1 MTTLDQL
8 IYGIRQ
14 VESGGNYSV
23 VNSIGAVGAYQV
35 MKANIPEWTRQALG
49 YSMTW
54 QQYRDSRSAQ
64 DAVARYKLG
73 RYYNSYG
80 AGGAAAMWF
89 SGSPNVNSSAS
100 DGGNTVKQYV
110 SKVLGA
116 AGGGSLDATSSS
128 SGGGGGGSVAAATP
142 KLSMTELAEQYGF
155 TESFLN
161 ANPELRD
168 KIFKPMIAN
177 GWSQQM
183 FQAKLRTT
191 TWWKTHSD
199 KERQYLTQL
208 YTDPATAKQT
218 YAQAKIQ
225 VQQMA
230 AQLGVTLTSFAKKQ
244 LDAATYNVVA
254 KGWSDGQLRYFL
266 GQYAYFGNEKGGT
279 YKGQGA
285 DVENELRSYAYSMGS
300 TMSNT
305 WYADNTR
312 KVLQGTATASDFKQ
326 QILKQAKA
334 AFPQYAKQL
343 DGGQSMA
350 DIASSYMQT
359 MAQVLELPTGS
370 INLFDPTIKKA
381 LQYKDPKTLQ
391 TTSKPL
397 WQFEND
403 LRGDPRWKQ
412 TKNAQDSL
420 MQMGHQVLQNF
431 GFKF

>member
-1 MTTLDQL
+1 MEFHCNS
-8 IYGIRQ
+8 
-14 VESGGNYSV
+14 ESR
-23 VNSIGAVGAYQV
+23 
-35 MKANIPEWTRQALG
+35 W
-49 YSMTW
+49 
-54 QQYRDSRSAQ
+54 AQ
-64 DAVARYKLG
+64 GKG
-73 RYYNSYG
+73 
-80 AGGAAAMWF
+80 
-89 SGSPNVNSSAS
+89 
-100 DGGNTVKQYV
+100 
-110 SKVLGA
+110 
-116 AGGGSLDATSSS
+116 
-128 SGGGGGGSVAAATP
+128 TP
-142 KLSMTELAEQYGF
+142 DL
-155 TESFLN
+155 
-161 ANPELRD
+161 
-168 KIFKPMIAN
+168 
-177 GWSQQM
+177 
-183 FQAKLRTT
+183 
-191 TWWKTHSD
+191 
-199 KERQYLTQL
+199 
-208 YTDPATAKQT
+208 
-218 YAQAKIQ
+218 
-225 VQQMA
+225 
-230 AQLGVTLTSFAKKQ
+230 
-244 LDAATYNVVA
+244 
-254 KGWSDGQLRYFL
+254 
-266 GQYAYFGNEKGGT
+266 
-279 YKGQGA
+279 GQGA